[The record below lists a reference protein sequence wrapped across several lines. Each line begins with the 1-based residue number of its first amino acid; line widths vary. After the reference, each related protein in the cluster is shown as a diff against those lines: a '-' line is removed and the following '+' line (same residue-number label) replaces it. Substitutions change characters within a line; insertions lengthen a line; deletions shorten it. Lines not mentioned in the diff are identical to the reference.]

1 METNTHNFGCCP
13 NQDQDCTNDKMFET
27 YPYPAM
33 AVNNFSAVAA
43 FKNCHFGI
51 PNGSAA
57 KNGFIWIPNDSS
69 IKKQHI
75 VLNLVQNC
83 RLGVLEFK
91 WGMCLSGGVKN
102 YCDIKKIIFLLRGRN

>member
-1 METNTHNFGCCP
+1 
-13 NQDQDCTNDKMFET
+13 
-27 YPYPAM
+27 M